1 MGRRPTG
8 DDSVL
13 EEAFRLCRNAVTAA
27 DMRMALSIVL
37 PGRLG
42 ASLAETAEI
51 AGASQATVSRLRKN
65 FLTGKRP
72 ALNWKSGW
80 GGRRRGNLSETEE
93 GKFIKKWNAAAEKGN
108 IKTLDA
114 VHMDYMR
121 ISKVTS
127 PKSTVHRLMKKH
139 GWEKMKSENGSAVWK
154 MSCSK

>member
-1 MGRRPTG
+1 MGRKLDG
-8 DDSVL
+8 DDREL
-13 EEAFRLCRNAVTAA
+13 DDALRLCGNSVTAA

-42 ASLAETAEI
+42 VSLQGTAKI
-51 AGASQATVSRLRKN
+51 IGTSQATVSRLRKK
-65 FLTGKRP
+65 FLTGKRSD
-72 ALNWKSGW
+72 LNCKSGW

-127 PKSTVHRLMKKH
+127 PKSTVHRLMKRH
-139 GWEKMKSENGSAVWK
+139 GWEKVKSKNGAAAWK
-154 MSCSK
+154 MS